1 MSDIPEPEVSPA
13 FTVEDIHKVREWQHE
28 KRKGMTPQ
36 EICEDT
42 RKGAERFFAMR
53 PPADPAMMEE
63 VKRSL
68 DAARQKL
75 KKAS

>member
-13 FTVEDIHKVREWQHE
+13 FTVEDIHRVREWQHE

-42 RKGAERFFAMR
+42 RKGAEQFFAMR
-53 PPADPAMMEE
+53 PPTNPAMLEE